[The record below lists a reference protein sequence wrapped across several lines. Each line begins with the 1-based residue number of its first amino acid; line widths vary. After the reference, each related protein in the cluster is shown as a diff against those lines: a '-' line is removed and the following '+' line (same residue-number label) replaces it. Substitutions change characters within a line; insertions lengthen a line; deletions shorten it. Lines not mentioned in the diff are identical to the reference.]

1 VGAPGRD
8 SRSGDGLI
16 PFLRSFRFALEGLVY
31 VVRTQ
36 RNARVHL
43 LITGLVIAGGLYFRV
58 SAVEWAVL
66 MATIGLVLSAEAIN
80 TVVELAVDLLVQHQD
95 PRAKV
100 AKDAGAGAV
109 LIAAICAVGV
119 GVAIFG
125 PRLWALVFGIRPFG
139 P

>member
-1 VGAPGRD
+1 MGAPGRD
-8 SRSGDGLI
+8 SRSDDGLSS
-16 PFLRSFRFALEGLVY
+16 FLRSFRFATEGLVY

-43 LITGLVIAGGLYFRV
+43 LIAGLVIAGGLYFRV
-58 SAVEWAVL
+58 SAAEWAAL
-66 MATIGLVLSAEAIN
+66 IATIGLVLSAEVFN
-80 TVVELAVDLLVQHQD
+80 TVVELAVDLLVQRQD

-119 GVAIFG
+119 GVAVFG
-125 PRLWALVFGIRPFG
+125 PRLWSLVFG
-139 P
+139 

>member
-1 VGAPGRD
+1 MGAPGRN
-8 SRSGDGLI
+8 SRSNSGLKS
-16 PFLRSFRFALEGLVY
+16 FLRGFRFAAEGIAY

-43 LITGLVIAGGLYFRV
+43 VITGLVILGALYFRV
-58 SAVEWAVL
+58 GATEWAVL
-66 MATIGLVLSAEAIN
+66 LATVGLVLSAEIFN
-80 TVVELAVDLLVQHQD
+80 TVVELAVDLLVQRQD

-119 GVAIFG
+119 GVAVFG
-125 PRLWALVFGIRPFG
+125 PHLWALLFGAGPFG

>member
-1 VGAPGRD
+1 MGAPGRD
-8 SRSGDGLI
+8 TRPSGGLI
-16 PFLRSFRFALEGLVY
+16 SFLRSFRFAAEGILY

-43 LITGLVIAGGLYFRV
+43 VISAIVIAGGIYFRV
-58 SAVEWAVL
+58 SAAEWAVL
-66 MATIGLVLSAEAIN
+66 FATVGLVLSAEIFN
-80 TVVELAVDLLVQHQD
+80 TVVELAVDLLVQRQD

-125 PRLWALVFGIRPFG
+125 PHLWAMLFGAGPFG